1 MFPQASLKEK
11 WKLGLNLELWQE
23 GQRQRDTI
31 KDPHILSAAAIAL
44 IKPGRWKLA

>member
-1 MFPQASLKEK
+1 MFPQAPLKEK
-11 WKLGLNLELWQE
+11 EKLCLNLELGKE

-31 KDPHILSAAAIAL
+31 KAPSIINAVTIAL